1 MLNLQHLDPD
11 QQLALQLIHARNNVF
26 VTGRAGTGK
35 STLLNAMRAT
45 LPGEVVYL
53 APTGMAARNVDGST
67 VHSFFSFPPADIL
80 PLGYI
85 PNLDLAKE
93 EVLACVDTIVIDE
106 SSMIR
111 ADIFAT
117 VDNTL
122 RHYAPPHLASKP
134 FGGKQVVMVGDFF
147 QLPPVVR
154 HASVAR
160 ELQRDLGGRFAFGPP
175 AWQLGAFQP
184 VVLRQVHRQ
193 AADLPFLA
201 ALDCIRRGQESTGD
215 PSLSDCVRWLNENVQ
230 IRDLP
235 PKGVTAL
242 CTTRRMAATINGLSD
257 SMLPGPVHAC
267 EARIWG
273 TFEEDEYP
281 TERWLQFRIGSRVM
295 LVANQPDA
303 GGGGFVNGD
312 TGHVVGYDPV
322 EESATIQLDDGRQIN
337 VGRFAWPHEE
347 YTVTRHPGTGRPH
360 LERQILGSFSQ
371 LPFKLAS
378 AITIHKSQGL
388 TLERAH
394 IDLGRGTFAE
404 GQLYT
409 GLSRCRSL
417 SGLTLNRP
425 LQLRDV
431 LVDPSVVEFY
441 DGLQMPD
448 PDEICAM
455 LPAATQ

>member
-11 QQLALQLIHARNNVF
+11 QQLALQLIHAGHNVF

-35 STLLNAMRAT
+35 STLLNAMRDT

-53 APTGMAARNVDGST
+53 ASTGLAARNVDGST
-67 VHSFFSFPPADIL
+67 IHSFFSFPPADIL

-85 PNLDLAKE
+85 PNLDLARE

-106 SSMIR
+106 ASMVR
-111 ADIFAT
+111 SDIFAAI
-117 VDNTL
+117 DNTL
-122 RHYAPPHLASKP
+122 RHYAPPNLANSP
-134 FGGKQVVMVGDFF
+134 FGGKQIVMVGDFF

-160 ELQRDLGGRFAFGPP
+160 ELDRELGGRFAFGPP
-175 AWQLGAFQP
+175 AWQLAAFQP
-184 VVLRQVHRQ
+184 VVLRHVHRQ
-193 AADLPFLA
+193 AADLTFLD
-201 ALDCIRRGQESTGD
+201 ALDRIRCGEHGVAD
-215 PSLSDCVRWLNENVQ
+215 KSLADCVRWLNENVQ

-273 TFEEDEYP
+273 TFEEDECP

-312 TGHVVGYDPV
+312 TGRIMAYDP
-322 EESATIQLDDGRQIN
+322 EEERAEIEIDDGRCVT
-337 VGRFAWPHEE
+337 VGRFAWNHEE
-347 YTVTRHPGTGRPH
+347 YTVSRHPATGRPH
-360 LERQILGSFSQ
+360 LDRQVIGGFSQ
-371 LPFKLAS
+371 LPIKLAYG
-378 AITIHKSQGL
+378 ITIHKSQGL

-394 IDLGRGTFAE
+394 VDLHRGTFAE

-409 GLSRCRSL
+409 ALSRVKSL
-417 SGLTLNRP
+417 SGLTLSRP

-441 DGLQMPD
+441 DGLQVPD
-448 PDEICAM
+448 PDEINAM
-455 LPAATQ
+455 QPPVN